1 MRKLLALALVVLL
14 SMTMVLAVVGC
25 GQQSSQESTMEASPE
40 PMMGDTLMGDT
51 LMSDTM
57 PH

>member
-25 GQQSSQESTMEASPE
+25 GQQTQESTMEASPE
-40 PMMGDTLMGDT
+40 PMMGDTLISDT
-51 LMSDTM
+51 LISDTL
-57 PH
+57 PR